1 MANALY
7 NDLFGVVSGYIGD
20 ERAKTTLV
28 RQLERSQATPDSVTK
43 ADLNEVMNFLTGGA
57 TLYLYPGNARQA
69 ELKTEL
75 QKFA

>member
-7 NDLFGVVSGYIGD
+7 NDLFRVVSEYIGD

-43 ADLNEVMNFLTGGA
+43 TDLNEVMNFLIGGT
-57 TLYLYPGNARQA
+57 TLYLYPDKAKQA
-69 ELKTEL
+69 ELKAKL
-75 QKFA
+75 QTFA